1 MPADRETT
9 TAAARIRGIRASF
22 PANSQGV
29 ALWMRPSGP
38 MTKMLMTPAGHA
50 YDGHQVKFPG
60 DDQGTDTIDKG
71 EGKGDDEGPYRAD
84 MPEIFSFRAFQGIGG
99 PRAAIVQNQ
108 HREEDVDENP
118 QQGGL

>member
-1 MPADRETT
+1 MHPGRRQDKGDQGFFSGEQPGCGAVDAPFRADDEDADDTR
-9 TAAARIRGIRASF
+9 
-22 PANSQGV
+22 QQH
-29 ALWMRPSGP
+29 
-38 MTKMLMTPAGHA
+38 AGHA